1 MTEFARTVNGAL
13 RRVPAWPLYIIG
25 AVPPAWLFYQGVAG
39 NLGVDP
45 VKEMEHQIGLL
56 GLQVLL
62 ATLAVTPLF
71 KLTRINL
78 VKFRR
83 AMGLVGFFYI
93 VCHLAVWLFLD
104 VQIWSQI
111 WADIVKRPYI
121 TIGMGAFVL
130 LIPLAVTSNDWS
142 MRKLRKSWKTVHKLF
157 YPAIIL
163 GGVHFF
169 MLRKGIQLEPVLY
182 LLGIVLLLGLR
193 LPFLWRRRARSGQTI
208 PREAT

>member
-1 MTEFARTVNGAL
+1 MEIARSINGAL
-13 RRVPAWPLYIIG
+13 RKVPAWPLYIIG
-25 AVPPAWLFYQGVAG
+25 VIPPAWLFYQGVTG

-56 GLQVLL
+56 GLQVLI
-62 ATLAVTPLF
+62 ATLLVTPLF

-83 AMGLVGFFYI
+83 AMGLIGFFYI

-121 TIGMGAFVL
+121 TIGMAAFVL

-142 MRKLRKSWKTVHKLF
+142 MRKLRRSWKTVHKLF

-169 MLRKGIQLEPVLY
+169 LLRKGIQLEPVLY
-182 LLGIVLLLGLR
+182 LAGIILLLVLR
-193 LPFLWRRRARSGQTI
+193 LPFIWRWRQRNRTTSV
-208 PREAT
+208 REAT

>member
-1 MTEFARTVNGAL
+1 MREVARSINGVL
-13 RRVPAWPLYIIG
+13 RKVPAWSIYLIG
-25 AVPPAWLFYQGVAG
+25 VVPPAWLFYQGVTG

-56 GLQVLL
+56 GLQVLI
-62 ATLAVTPLF
+62 ATLAITPLF
-71 KLTRINL
+71 RFTRINL

-83 AMGLVGFFYI
+83 ALGLVGFFYI

-121 TIGMGAFVL
+121 TIGMAAFVL

-142 MRKLRKSWKTVHKLF
+142 MRKLRRTWKQIHKLF

-163 GGVHFF
+163 GGVHFLL
-169 MLRKGIQLEPVLY
+169 LRKGIQLEPVFY
-182 LLGIVLLLGLR
+182 LLGIILLLAARIR
-193 LPFLWRRRARSGQTI
+193 LPKRSRQT
-208 PREAT
+208 ANA